1 MLIAVIVGAI
11 IILCELFWRI
21 LWYSCWIG
29 GRRHSRGGGGKGAGL
44 MLLLALLAAIIAP
57 ILAQIIQFAASRK
70 REYLADAGA
79 AELTRNPNALAN
91 ALEKIS
97 KHRNF
102 YRRIEDTTKSRAT
115 QHLFIVNP
123 LKPKG
128 AALGFM
134 GNLFSTHPPIQERV
148 KILRQLA
155 GQYVS

>member
-1 MLIAVIVGAI
+1 
-11 IILCELFWRI
+11 
-21 LWYSCWIG
+21 
-29 GRRHSRGGGGKGAGL
+29 
-44 MLLLALLAAIIAP
+44 LLALLAAIIAP
-57 ILAQIIQFAASRK
+57 ILAQIIQFAASRR

-79 AELTRNPNALAN
+79 AELTRNPNALAD

-123 LKPKG
+123 LKPQG
-128 AALGFM
+128 VTLGFM
-134 GNLFSTHPPIQERV
+134 GNLFSTHPPIKERV

-155 GQYVS
+155 GQYGS